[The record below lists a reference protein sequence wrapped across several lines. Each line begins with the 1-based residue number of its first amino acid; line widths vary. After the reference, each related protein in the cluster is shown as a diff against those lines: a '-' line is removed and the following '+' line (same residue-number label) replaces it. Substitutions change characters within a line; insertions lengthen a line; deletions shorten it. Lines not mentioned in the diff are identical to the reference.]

1 MAAQLNASLSR
12 VFDMTETEP
21 NATEIDPRAEQALS
35 RLLELDPAQARRI
48 REQTPVRVRPRP
60 QSGPAA
66 DYA

>member
-1 MAAQLNASLSR
+1 
-12 VFDMTETEP
+12 MTETEP